1 VERSEYPLHEKA
13 DFWASFEKVRL
24 QEVHALSQLI
34 GRIGPIFNQKD
45 DFLDFILEF
54 MYGFLDLQCFY
65 KRQGLV
71 NI

>member
-1 VERSEYPLHEKA
+1 MKKQTSGLHLKKA
-13 DFWASFEKVRL
+13 RL
-24 QEVHALSQLI
+24 QEAHALFYVI
-34 GRIGPIFNQKD
+34 GPISPIFNQKD
-45 DFLDFILEF
+45 DFLDFVLEF